1 MLAVIE
7 TGSKQYTV
15 KKGDELVVEK
25 LDVEEGAEIRLD
37 RVLLVEDGKKVLVGK
52 PVVKKAKV
60 TARLVAHQKG
70 PKLIIFK
77 YKRRKKY
84 RRKIGHR
91 QKYSRLRI
99 EKIEMV

>member
-25 LDVEEGAEIRLD
+25 LDVEEGAKIELD
-37 RVLLVEDGKKVLVGK
+37 RVLLVEDGKKIMVGR
-52 PVVKKAKV
+52 PVVKKARV
-60 TARLVAHQKG
+60 TVRLVAQQKG

-91 QKYSRLRI
+91 QKYSMIKI
-99 EKIEMV
+99 EKIEML

>member
-7 TGSKQYTV
+7 TGNKQYTV
-15 KKGDELVVEK
+15 KEGDELLVEK
-25 LDVEEGAEIRLD
+25 LQVKEGAKIKLD
-37 RVLLVEDGKKVLVGK
+37 RVLLIEDGNKILVGQ
-52 PVVKKAKV
+52 PLVKKAKV
-60 TARLVAHQKG
+60 TAQLVAQEKG

-91 QKYSRLRI
+91 QKYSKIKI
-99 EKIEMV
+99 EKIEV

>member
-7 TGSKQYTV
+7 TGNKQYTV
-15 KKGDELVVEK
+15 KEGDELLVEK
-25 LDVEEGAEIRLD
+25 LQAEEGAKIKLD
-37 RVLLVEDGKKVLVGK
+37 RVLLIEDGNKILVGQ
-52 PVVKKAKV
+52 PLVKNAKV
-60 TARLVAHQKG
+60 TAQLVAQEKG

-91 QKYSRLRI
+91 QKYSKIKI
-99 EKIEMV
+99 EKIEV